1 MINLLNMGKV
11 TSNYG
16 KRQAPTKGAST
27 LHRGI
32 DIVLDNGKVPSVTAG
47 TVTASG
53 YNSSMGNYV
62 KIKDSDGNIHTYMHL
77 NSNARLTSGESVREG
92 QIIGYQG
99 ETGVATGV
107 HLHYQV
113 QNASGTYIDPAEYFK
128 NGTTGYGESD
138 SENSGGGIVS
148 SIFSPIFKGILIIAV
163 ALIGVWFFMKA
174 FDISVPTPT
183 NIKKLIK

>member
-1 MINLLNMGKV
+1 MINLLNMGTV
-11 TSNYG
+11 TSDYG

-27 LHRGI
+27 LHRGV

-77 NSNARLTSGESVREG
+77 NSNARVKSGESIKEG

-113 QNASGTYIDPAEYFK
+113 QNASGTFIDPADYFK
-128 NGTTGYGESD
+128 NGSTGYGEAD
-138 SENSGGGIVS
+138 EDNGGGIVS
-148 SIFSPIFKGILIIAV
+148 SILSPIFKGVIIIVV
-163 ALIGVWFFMKA
+163 AIIGVWFFLKA
-174 FDISVPTPT
+174 FDISVPTPASV
-183 NIKKLIK
+183 KKLIK